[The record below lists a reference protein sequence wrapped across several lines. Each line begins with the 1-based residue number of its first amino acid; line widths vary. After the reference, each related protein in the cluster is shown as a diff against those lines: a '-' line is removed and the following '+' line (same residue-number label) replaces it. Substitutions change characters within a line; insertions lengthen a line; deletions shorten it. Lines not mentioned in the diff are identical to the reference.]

1 MDKHEDAAGL
11 RLVRI
16 GGKGTAWIFTEQAER
31 AQVHS
36 TVWRHGE
43 HAASASTGMSTGT
56 GVDPA
61 RSPAFSSHVPPEGVP
76 RYDEASVALPADD
89 PLRGVL

>member
-1 MDKHEDAAGL
+1 
-11 RLVRI
+11 
-16 GGKGTAWIFTEQAER
+16 
-31 AQVHS
+31 
-36 TVWRHGE
+36 
-43 HAASASTGMSTGT
+43 MSTGT

-89 PLRGVL
+89 PLRGRGVVEVI